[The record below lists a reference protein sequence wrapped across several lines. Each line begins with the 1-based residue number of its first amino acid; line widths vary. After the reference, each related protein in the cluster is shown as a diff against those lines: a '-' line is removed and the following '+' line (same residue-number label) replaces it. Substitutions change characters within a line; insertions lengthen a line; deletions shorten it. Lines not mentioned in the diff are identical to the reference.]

1 MAWLAAPLL
10 ALAYGPQFGAA
21 AGLTAF
27 VAAQYALY
35 STAFGFGVAI
45 KAADRMRL
53 LWVVRA
59 VTAVVSI
66 TAVSVLVSWG
76 GLLGAGSAA
85 VVTGATYAAGVLAG
99 YRRMGRD
106 GAAVAES

>member
-1 MAWLAAPLL
+1 VAWLAAPLL
-10 ALAYGPQFGAA
+10 ELAYGPPFGPA
-21 AGLTAF
+21 AGLAAF
-27 VAAQYALY
+27 VAAQYVLY
-35 STAFGFGVAI
+35 SAAFGFGVAI

-66 TAVSVLVSWG
+66 SAVSVLVGWG

-85 VVTGATYAAGVLAG
+85 VVTGATYAVGVLAG
-99 YRRMGRD
+99 YRRMWRD
-106 GAAVAES
+106 RAAVVER